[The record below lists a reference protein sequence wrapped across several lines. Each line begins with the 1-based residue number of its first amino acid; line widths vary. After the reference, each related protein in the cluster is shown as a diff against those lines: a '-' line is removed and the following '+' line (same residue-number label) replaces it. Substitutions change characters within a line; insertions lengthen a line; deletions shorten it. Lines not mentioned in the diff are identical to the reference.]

1 MKKNNFLKKP
11 LSAIV
16 FDCDGTL
23 SQIEGIDYLAK
34 LNNVEKEVCEL
45 THLAMTQTGLSSSLY
60 QQRLDLVKPTKDQ
73 VISLGEIYYQHISP
87 DAENIITLF
96 QKLDKK
102 IYIFSA
108 GVNPAVILL
117 GEKLNIAAHNIFA
130 VDLQFDQN
138 NHYLDFNH
146 TSPLINKNGK
156 QELINLINQKSIGYI
171 GDGMNDLAV
180 INHVERFVGYGGAFY
195 RENIKKQCDFYLT
208 EKSFLPLL
216 QLFLTEDEQRLIN
229 VE

>member
-34 LNNVEKEVCEL
+34 LNNVEKEVSEL
-45 THLAMTQTGLSSSLY
+45 THLAMAQTGLSSSLY
-60 QQRLDLVKPTKDQ
+60 QQRLDLVKPTKNQ

-87 DAENIITLF
+87 DAENIIKLF

-108 GVNPAVILL
+108 GVNPAVTLL
-117 GEKLNIAAHNIFA
+117 GEKLNIAASNIFA

-138 NHYLDFNH
+138 NHYLNFNH